1 MSIAIIS
8 RDTPWTK
15 NLVSKL
21 TSMGVKHRWFTEL
34 DRQKLEECKP
44 SWVFFFHWSQIVDE
58 DIFNKHRCVVIHTGT
73 LPYHRGGTPIQN
85 QIIRGVKTTDV
96 NLITMEKQLDAGDI
110 YCKQTISLQ
119 GSLRDI
125 WMIISDTA
133 AELIKKCIDH
143 DLKPAPQPEV
153 RGHTFKRIKTKPL
166 DFLAKDDIIQV
177 YDEIRMLD
185 AENYPSCYIEIGE
198 YRLEFSRAK
207 IEEDNIISDVR
218 IFKK

>member
-1 MSIAIIS
+1 MKIYSISTDVLSSI
-8 RDTPWTK
+8 
-15 NLVSKL
+15 LVA
-21 TSMGVKHRWFTEL
+21 
-34 DRQKLEECKP
+34 
-44 SWVFFFHWSQIVDE
+44 
-58 DIFNKHRCVVIHTGT
+58 

-218 IFKK
+218 IFKNKRILILAAHPDDEVLGLEQQLICLIV